1 MKRALT
7 AALAVAVAFAFA
19 VGMGASA
26 AQANVALTQLSSDPF
41 TNPTSQHATEVEPD
55 TFAFGSTIV
64 AAFQQGRFVSGGGAS
79 GIGWATSTDAGASWV
94 HGSLPG
100 ITTFAGN
107 GPYDRATDP
116 VVAYDAKH
124 GVWLVASIGK
134 HQATGTWD
142 VLVSRSASN
151 WLSAPSTS
159 PDRPCSPSVRR
170 SPRACCWRPWRCRC

>member
-7 AALAVAVAFAFA
+7 AALALAVAFGFA
-19 VGMGASA
+19 IGMAASA
-26 AQANVALTQLSSDPF
+26 AQANVALTQISSDPF

-79 GIGWATSTDAGASWV
+79 GIGWATSTDAGANWV

-100 ITTFAGN
+100 ITRFAGN

-124 GVWLVASIGK
+124 GVWLIASLGK

-142 VLVSRSASN
+142 VLRSEEHTSELQSQSN
-151 WLSAPSTS
+151 L
-159 PDRPCSPSVRR
+159 V
-170 SPRACCWRPWRCRC
+170 CR